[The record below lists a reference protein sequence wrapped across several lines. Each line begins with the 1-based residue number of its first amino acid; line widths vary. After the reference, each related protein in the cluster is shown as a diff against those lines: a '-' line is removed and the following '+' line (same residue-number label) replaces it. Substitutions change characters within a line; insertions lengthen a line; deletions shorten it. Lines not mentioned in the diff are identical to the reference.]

1 MNLNKRE
8 TATVLAAL
16 RYFQTQSTKS
26 NLRGSLHFVNE
37 KVDPLTNEQIDRLCE
52 RINTDHKPKVLRK
65 PLGKRWKRAVNK
77 DGYLT
82 VTVPVDFNQI
92 VDNDLEGLNDILDS
106 LILGDT
112 VAGSLSDISWHPVGI
127 EKDAVLLE
135 VTTCPEAF

>member
-52 RINTDHKPKVLRK
+52 RINTDHKSRVLRK

-77 DGYLT
+77 E
-82 VTVPVDFNQI
+82 VTLPVDFDQI
-92 VDNDLEGLNDILDS
+92 VVPPTSALR
-106 LILGDT
+106 
-112 VAGSLSDISWHPVGI
+112 
-127 EKDAVLLE
+127 
-135 VTTCPEAF
+135 